1 MRFFVVGRHVTRRE
15 SFMIKIMGRRSGDNI
30 SFFNKKT
37 KKEKNYVSRAKNE
50 KRKVSESL
58 RICGKILCLKP
69 K

>member
-1 MRFFVVGRHVTRRE
+1 
-15 SFMIKIMGRRSGDNI
+15 MIKIMGRRSGDNI

-50 KRKVSESL
+50 KRKVSESV
-58 RICGKILCLKP
+58 RIFGKILCLKP